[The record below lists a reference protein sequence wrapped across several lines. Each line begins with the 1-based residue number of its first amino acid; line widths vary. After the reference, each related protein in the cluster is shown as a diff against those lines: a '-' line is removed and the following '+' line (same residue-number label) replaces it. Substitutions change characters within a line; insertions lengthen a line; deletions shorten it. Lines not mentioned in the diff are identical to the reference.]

1 MSNER
6 RKYTKRRRAE
16 SEEATRLR
24 ITEAAVALHGS
35 VGPARTTI
43 SAVAERAGV
52 QRATVYRHFPDEES
66 LFAAC
71 SGHYVA
77 LNPPPDLTAWSEET
91 DVDARLRR
99 ALTEVYAWYDR
110 TEPML
115 QNVLRDEELV
125 PAMAAP
131 IATRRAYLGMVVDAL
146 LTGRRERGHARRRV
160 KAALTHALA
169 FPTWQSLV
177 RENGLKDSEAVS
189 LMAAMVEAAG
199 QP

>member
-1 MSNER
+1 MSNET

-16 SEEATRLR
+16 SEQETRQR
-24 ITEAAVALHGS
+24 ITEAAMNLHGS
-35 VGPARTTI
+35 IGPAKTTI
-43 SAVAERAGV
+43 SAVADRAGV

-66 LFAAC
+66 LFTAC
-71 SGHYVA
+71 SGHFA
-77 LNPPPDLTAWSEET
+77 AMNPPPDLTAWGDEK

-99 ALTEVYAWYDR
+99 ALTEMYSWYAR

-115 QNVLRDEELV
+115 ENVLRDAPRV
-125 PAMAAP
+125 PAMGAAV
-131 IATRRAYLGMVVDAL
+131 ARRLAYLEMVIDAV

-160 KAALTHALA
+160 KAAITHAFE

-177 RENGLKDSEAVS
+177 RENGLKDAEAVS

-199 QP
+199 RG